1 MRSQTLE
8 VRLSAKWWATGLF
21 GENQSPIRKLE
32 LGDVE
37 MAGHSFNRRG
47 EVKPVSRII

>member
-8 VRLSAKWWATGLF
+8 VRLSAKCWATGLF
-21 GENQSPIRKLE
+21 GESQNPIRKLE

-37 MAGHSFNRRG
+37 MAGDSFNRHG
-47 EVKPVSRII
+47 EVKPGRMII

>member
-1 MRSQTLE
+1 

-21 GENQSPIRKLE
+21 GENQSPIRELE

-47 EVKPVSRII
+47 EVKPVSMII